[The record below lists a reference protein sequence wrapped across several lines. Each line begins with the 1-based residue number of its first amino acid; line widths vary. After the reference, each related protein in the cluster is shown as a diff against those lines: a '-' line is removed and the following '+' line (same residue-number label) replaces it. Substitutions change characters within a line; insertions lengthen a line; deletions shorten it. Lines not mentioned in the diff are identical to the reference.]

1 MPAAPWMSSTDRYG
15 IPGRLFGSVPEDI
28 YGLIGQ
34 QPILPIEQL
43 PRSNRSS
50 PVSDILGGR

>member
-1 MPAAPWMSSTDRYG
+1 MSSTDRYG